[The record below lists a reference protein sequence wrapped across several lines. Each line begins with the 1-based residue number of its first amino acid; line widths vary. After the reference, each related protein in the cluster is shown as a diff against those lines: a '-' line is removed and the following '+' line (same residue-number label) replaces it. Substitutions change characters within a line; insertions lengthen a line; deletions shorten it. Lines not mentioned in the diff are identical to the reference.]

1 MIIDD
6 PIHDPIYAFKMYKPK
21 EMVVSPDTPKSK
33 LKTWDEFKKIYGK
46 QGFENTVKIGKMYA
60 QYLETE
66 TQLGNSPQEQK
77 GNNPMC
83 YANKCATNSSAS
95 LAGITVQTSSNV
107 SDIQIQREYL
117 LNRLS
122 QANYAKQTELQ
133 TLYNLYVGDGRPKTS
148 KDLIDMITT
157 GKFTLDEKKVAKQD
171 KKLGYHY
178 DEDEDCYYQS
188 EDAFFAIIWNGP
200 KPDKDGYTAALK
212 LRDAEF
218 NKSKDQIM
226 ISNPEKGLAAI
237 QSFEAWL
244 PSVTVH

>member
-21 EMVVSPDTPKSK
+21 EIVVTPDTPKSP
-33 LKTWDEFKKIYGK
+33 LKTYNQYKKLFDR
-46 QGFENTVKIGKMYA
+46 QGFTNHVKLGKFYGD
-60 QYLETE
+60 YVRTE

-83 YANKCATNSSAS
+83 YAQKANS
-95 LAGITVQTSSNV
+95 TSSLSNIVIAPQSAV

-148 KDLIDMITT
+148 KDLIEMITT
-157 GKFTLDEKKVAKQD
+157 GKFTLDEKKVKKQD
-171 KKLGYHY
+171 KNVGYHY
-178 DEDEDCYYQS
+178 DEDEECYS
-188 EDAFFAIIWNGP
+188 DTGDAFYAIVWNGP

-218 NKSKDQIM
+218 NKAKDQIM